1 MKNRFAVSLRRA
13 IGLVVLSAFG
23 LMVLG
28 ASPVFAWHLQGCDV
42 ATPCAGFTTH
52 INPSTIV
59 VAGTALTDTANLI
72 GCDGSHACGS
82 ASGSITGSIVWKA
95 YTGGTCAGTV
105 VSHWPG
111 SAASDTKAGP
121 FGNPATVVSDS
132 FSTTGLVGAY
142 SFQATFVGTGSW
154 AFTTVGP
161 CEPFNVTAAPPHS
174 VPEFPLGLPALLL
187 LALPAMILLRRRL
200 PHA

>member
-52 INPSTIV
+52 INPST
-59 VAGTALTDTANLI
+59 
-72 GCDGSHACGS
+72 
-82 ASGSITGSIVWKA
+82 
-95 YTGGTCAGTV
+95 
-105 VSHWPG
+105 
-111 SAASDTKAGP
+111 
-121 FGNPATVVSDS
+121 
-132 FSTTGLVGAY
+132 
-142 SFQATFVGTGSW
+142 FVGTGSW

-174 VPEFPLGLPALLL
+174 VPEFPLGLPALLA